1 MTLRSR
7 RAGGQRATRVRY
19 TFPPQDIDFRS
30 RERFLATVDGEL
42 CAFAAELD
50 LDPRTLTVTQ
60 GGGREDARL
69 EEGFRWNLVEAE
81 TITEAR
87 LELAEHIVEHGF
99 DDVGRHRAARDLLL
113 AQVGRTSDGLGA
125 ARYPDEDAL
134 AVTKRLAL
142 GLQGGV
148 LPVQGPPGSG
158 KTYVGARVIVALV
171 RSGRK
176 VAVTAVSHKAIT
188 NMLAAVVKAAAEGDG
203 PMGRDQL
210 FAQVDVRVGHI
221 GGGEETPA
229 GVRAYRKHDA
239 LLADL
244 ESGAL
249 DVAGGTA
256 WAWTRPEFREAFDT
270 VVIDE
275 AGQFS
280 LAMALSVATA
290 GRDLILLGDPQQLTQ
305 PIQGAHPDG
314 AGSSRC
320 PMPAVSC

>member
-19 TFPPQDIDFRS
+19 TFRPQDIDFRS
-30 RERFLATVDGEL
+30 RERFLAIVDGEL

-50 LDPRTLTVTQ
+50 VDPRTLT
-60 GGGREDARL
+60 D
-69 EEGFRWNLVEAE
+69 
-81 TITEAR
+81 
-87 LELAEHIVEHGF
+87 HIVDHGF
-99 DDVGRHRAARDLLL
+99 GDVGRHRAARDLLL
-113 AQVGRTSDGLGA
+113 AQVSRKSDGLGA
-125 ARYPDEDAL
+125 ALHPDEDAL
-134 AVTKRLAL
+134 V
-142 GLQGGV
+142 
-148 LPVQGPPGSG
+148 
-158 KTYVGARVIVALV
+158 
-171 RSGRK
+171 
-176 VAVTAVSHKAIT
+176 VTAVSHKAIT
-188 NMLAAVVKAAAEGDG
+188 NMLAAAVEAAVESDG
-203 PMGRDQL
+203 PTGRDQL

-244 ESGAL
+244 ESDAL
-249 DVAGGTA
+249 DGVGGNA

-320 PMPAVSC
+320 PMPAVSCQQAPTGSMAPASPTCPSSTRAATVPRRRK

>member
-60 GGGREDARL
+60 GGGREDARVKV
-69 EEGFRWNLVEAE
+69 GFFRNLVEAE

-87 LELAEHIVEHGF
+87 LELTDHIVDHGF
-99 DDVGRHRAARDLLL
+99 GDVGRHRAARDLLL
-113 AQVGRTSDGLGA
+113 AQVSRKSDGLGA
-125 ARYPDEDAL
+125 ALHPDEDAL
-134 AVTKRLAL
+134 
-142 GLQGGV
+142 
-148 LPVQGPPGSG
+148 
-158 KTYVGARVIVALV
+158 
-171 RSGRK
+171 
-176 VAVTAVSHKAIT
+176 AVTAVSHKAIT
-188 NMLAAVVKAAAEGDG
+188 NMLAAVVKAAVESDG
-203 PMGRDQL
+203 PTGRDQL

-229 GVRAYRKHDA
+229 GVRAYRKRDA
-239 LLADL
+239 LLADF
-244 ESGAL
+244 ESDAL
-249 DVAGGTA
+249 DAAGGTA
-256 WAWTRPEFREAFDT
+256 WAWTRPEFREAFET
-270 VVIDE
+270 VVIEE

-280 LAMALSVATA
+280 LATALSVASA